1 MPHLV
6 VIDPVEAIDALLAE
20 LHRQKA
26 AGVRRIS
33 VTDESLQLLRGLG
46 GGAPATPSP
55 AARGT
60 AVASAPESSPSAP
73 GARPIIVV
81 KPASATPV
89 AAPQPKITVSAPPA
103 RPLPAAPVLTV
114 PPGSKAERLAWVH
127 AQIARCPVTLEHL
140 KPNEKPVLGYG
151 SAEAK
156 ILFIGEA
163 PTAEEVEAGRAF
175 VGPAGELLRKIIAA
189 TGLAEGDVYVTS
201 LLGWRPEP
209 PTAYGKRPP
218 NAAEVAFNLP
228 YLRAQIEA
236 IQPKVIVALGA
247 QALEALAET
256 KRTIT
261 QERGIWREF
270 EGRPLMPTFHPN
282 YILHNSSLTV
292 KRTLWEDFL
301 LIMEKVGVEPTAKQR
316 GFFLAPPKPA
326 ADAGE
331 GDGG

>member
-1 MPHLV
+1 M
-6 VIDPVEAIDALLAE
+6 IDPVEAIDALLAE

-46 GGAPATPSP
+46 GVAPAAASP
-55 AARGT
+55 APRAT
-60 AVASAPESSPSAP
+60 AVASAPASSPAAP
-73 GARPIIVV
+73 AARPIIVV
-81 KPASATPV
+81 KPASVTPA
-89 AAPQPKITVSAPPA
+89 AAPQPKITVAAPPA

-127 AQIARCPVTLEHL
+127 AQVARCPVTLEHL
-140 KPNEKPVLGYG
+140 KPKEKPVLGYG

-189 TGLAEGDVYVTS
+189 TGLAESDVYVTS
-201 LLGWRPEP
+201 LMGWRPEP

-261 QERGIWREF
+261 QERGVWREF

-301 LIMEKVGVEPTAKQR
+301 LVMEKVGVEPTAKQR
-316 GFFLAPPKPA
+316 GFFLAPPRA
-326 ADAGE
+326 SAGE
-331 GDGG
+331 GDAG